1 MLFSLI
7 SLAIA
12 EPMMYHISE
21 GEAAPFDGRLL
32 NDEAMAAFIAKSEF
46 DLNQCQIANDLDIT
60 LRMADKDLKIE
71 YLEAELET
79 TVDKYNKLLDIKE
92 EEIKYL
98 SKHVNPKMNNWIFLG
113 GFALGTATSI
123 ATYYATK

>member
-60 LRMADKDLKIE
+60 LRLADKDLKIE

-113 GFALGTATSI
+113 GFVLGTATSI